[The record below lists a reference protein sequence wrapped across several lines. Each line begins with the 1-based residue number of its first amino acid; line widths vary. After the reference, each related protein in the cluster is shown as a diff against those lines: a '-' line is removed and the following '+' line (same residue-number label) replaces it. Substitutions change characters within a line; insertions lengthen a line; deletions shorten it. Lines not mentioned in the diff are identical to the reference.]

1 MKSDSAVSQ
10 KHTNSQIQQALGQ
23 SSQGNDILQ
32 VSGSEAGP
40 GSTTR
45 FSSGSP
51 KRIDLKLDFDDTG
64 EGKDKSKKPDRM
76 KMSREVDWRTG
87 SIAEWHGRAL
97 ELAKQL
103 QKTEP
108 AMFQSAE
115 IQFPLA
121 ALRRSDGS
129 SRAADSIIRSFVT
142 SSINAETKQ
151 LAEREL
157 WASFATAESPK
168 SLIRCYPASNRPKLD
183 GLLSDPCWEEANEL
197 HLTANSDSS
206 DVTGG
211 SLDESQ
217 SLMMFSYDAEFFYL
231 AIKVPREKEG
241 LPDRPQTSGRQHD
254 ADLSRHDRVCLRLDI
269 DRDYATWYE
278 FQIDQRGWTAER
290 CWEDRRW
297 NPTWYVAAE
306 ADQSDWRIEAAIPWD
321 ELTPTPPRAG
331 TFYAVSLLRITPN
344 VGLQSWTR
352 PATLRPQPSSFG
364 LIRFE

>member
-1 MKSDSAVSQ
+1 M
-10 KHTNSQIQQALGQ
+10 
-23 SSQGNDILQ
+23 
-32 VSGSEAGP
+32 
-40 GSTTR
+40 
-45 FSSGSP
+45 
-51 KRIDLKLDFDDTG
+51 
-64 EGKDKSKKPDRM
+64 
-76 KMSREVDWRTG
+76 
-87 SIAEWHGRAL
+87 
-97 ELAKQL
+97 
-103 QKTEP
+103 
-108 AMFQSAE
+108 
-115 IQFPLA
+115 
-121 ALRRSDGS
+121 
-129 SRAADSIIRSFVT
+129 T